1 MGGIWIETYS
11 DVYFREI
18 NEDKRV
24 FKNIEIWALIRVP
37 VDRATDGRTSGQ
49 TFACEL

>member
-18 NEDKRV
+18 NEDKKV

-37 VDRATDGRTSGQ
+37 VDGVPVTT
-49 TFACEL
+49 TFFSPGF